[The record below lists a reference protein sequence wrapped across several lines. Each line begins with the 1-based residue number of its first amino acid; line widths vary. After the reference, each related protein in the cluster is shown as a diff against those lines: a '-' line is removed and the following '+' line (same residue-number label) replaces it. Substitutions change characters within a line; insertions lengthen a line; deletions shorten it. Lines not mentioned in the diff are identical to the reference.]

1 MHFGDEPREEMRLAH
16 SERQTAERA
25 YTDTVEAHLTR
36 NYLAHLGHGLL
47 GQTGF
52 RLLNAPTFLPA
63 YILLLSGGSDIA
75 VGAVLSLQALG
86 MVLTPMVSANLIEH
100 RPRVLPVGF
109 GTGAAMRLMMLC
121 IAASGLL
128 LPPNL
133 ALWAIGLFMFGFGLF
148 MGMQGVIFNFL
159 MSKVIP
165 VSKRGRLT
173 GLRNFL
179 AGITA
184 AAVAWAAG
192 EFILGEIPDVAG
204 YSWTFVLAFVLTS
217 IGLSLLLFVRE
228 PEPPNLR
235 ARTALF
241 RRLGEL
247 PLMLREDRAFST
259 YVLARALATMGRMA
273 APFYI
278 LFAGMTI
285 GLTGQVLGILTM
297 AFTLAGTF
305 SNLAWG
311 ALADRH
317 GFRLTLLLSIGL
329 WIVATLALLASSG
342 LMITTLVFIG
352 IGAAFQ
358 GFQQSAMNLTLE
370 FGERDE
376 LPMRIAL
383 ANTASEMAGT
393 IGPLLGG
400 TLAAVFGY
408 PMVFAASIGFLAMGG
423 WMLIRHVPE
432 PRYRIVSLDPLD
444 PGRQN

>member
-1 MHFGDEPREEMRLAH
+1 MTNSAARASGEQD
-16 SERQTAERA
+16 AERA
-25 YTDTVEAHLTR
+25 YAAQVDAHLMR

-63 YILLLSGGSDIA
+63 YILMLSGGSNIA
-75 VGAVLSLQALG
+75 VGIVLSLQALG
-86 MVLTPMVSANLIEH
+86 MTLTPLLSANLIEH

-109 GTGAAMRLMMLC
+109 STGAAMRLMILC

-128 LPPNL
+128 LPPTA
-133 ALWAIGLFMFGFGLF
+133 ALWAIAFFMLGFGLF

-179 AGITA
+179 AGLTA
-184 AAVAWAAG
+184 AAVAWLAG
-192 EFILGEIPDVAG
+192 TYLLGEDPSVTG
-204 YSWTFVLAFVLTS
+204 YSWTFLLAFVLTS

-228 PEPPNLR
+228 PEPPRLR
-235 ARTALF
+235 MRTPLT
-241 RRLGEL
+241 RRLGEIPGL
-247 PLMLREDRAFST
+247 LRADRAFAV

-278 LFAGMTI
+278 LYAGMEI
-285 GLTGQVLGILTM
+285 GLTGPVLGTLTM
-297 AFTLAGTF
+297 AFTLAGTV
-305 SNLAWG
+305 SNLGWG

-317 GFRLTLLLSIGL
+317 GFRIALLSSIAL
-329 WIVATLALLASSG
+329 WILSTLALIFGSG
-342 LMITTLVFIG
+342 LLFTTLVFVG

-358 GFQQSAMNLTLE
+358 GFQQAAMNLTLE
-370 FGERDE
+370 FGQRDE

-383 ANTASEMAGT
+383 ANTASEVAGT

-400 TLAAVFGY
+400 LLAAALGY
-408 PMVFAASIGFLAMGG
+408 SAVFAVSITFLAAGG
-423 WMLIRHVPE
+423 WMLVRYVPE
-432 PRYRIVSLDPLD
+432 PRYRPLGGMTTEGQESGD
-444 PGRQN
+444 GAKRD